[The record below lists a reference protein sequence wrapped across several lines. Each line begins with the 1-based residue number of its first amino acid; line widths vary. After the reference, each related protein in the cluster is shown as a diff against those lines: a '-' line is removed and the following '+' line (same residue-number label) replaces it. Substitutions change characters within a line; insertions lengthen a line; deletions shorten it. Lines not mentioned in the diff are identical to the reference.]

1 MDINKKQAV
10 IFGITGQDGFYLSKL
25 LLKYGYEVIG
35 VARDILSENS
45 IIRQDLGV
53 NMFECDIN
61 DSLAVLDLLSEL
73 SPDEIYNLAGESS
86 VQNSWKY
93 PAAYSQTNALGVL
106 NILEALKITK
116 LGFNKTRYFQA
127 SSSEMF
133 GNTGPKPIDERHRLQ
148 PRSPYGASKAFAHL
162 LTGVYRESYD
172 FHASSGILFNH
183 ESPLR
188 NENFV
193 SKKICAGAVKI
204 ARGQLDKITLG
215 NLEVYRDWSFAGDV
229 VRAIWLMM
237 QQDKPDDFVIS
248 SGQLNSVKDFV
259 KSAFLYL
266 GIQDWEKYIKIDKS
280 MIRINEI
287 IAVQGDS
294 HKARSKLAWEPE
306 YDFDRLVGFLIQ
318 AELDRP
324 LSKK

>member
-1 MDINKKQAV
+1 MDTKKKQAV
-10 IFGITGQDGFYLSKL
+10 IFGVTGQDGFYLSKL

-35 VARDILSENS
+35 VARDVHSENS
-45 IIRQDLGV
+45 NIRKNLGV
-53 NMFECDIN
+53 NMLECDIN

-86 VQNSWKY
+86 VQNSWKF
-93 PAAYSQTNALGVL
+93 PSAYSQTNASGVL

-116 LGFNKTRYFQA
+116 LGFNKTCYFQA

-133 GNTGPKPIDERHRLQ
+133 GDTGLNPIDERHRLQ
-148 PRSPYGASKAFAHL
+148 PKSPYGASKAFAHL
-162 LTGVYRESYD
+162 ITGVYRESYD

-193 SKKICAGAVKI
+193 SKKICTGAVKI

-248 SGQLNSVKDFV
+248 SGQLNSVRDFV

-266 GIQDWEKYIKIDKS
+266 GIQDWEKHIKIDKS
-280 MIRINEI
+280 MIRQNEI

-294 HKARSKLAWEPE
+294 RKARSRLGWEPE
-306 YDFDRLVGFLIQ
+306 FDFDRLVGFLVQ

-324 LSKK
+324 LSEK